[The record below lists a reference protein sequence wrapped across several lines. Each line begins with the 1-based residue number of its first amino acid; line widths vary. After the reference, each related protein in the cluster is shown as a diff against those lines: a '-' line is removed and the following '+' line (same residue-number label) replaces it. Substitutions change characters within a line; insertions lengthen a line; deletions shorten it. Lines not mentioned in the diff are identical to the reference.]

1 MSEIVQPDV
10 IQSRPRLDVLPDVVE
25 AAAAKTPLT
34 EVLWSVHALVLEV
47 SFAPI
52 AQSLTLRAGN
62 RRAGTCGFGAVSAHV
77 CVVEIGA
84 LQRETSLCPVQ
95 LEFSRFL
102 ASAVQ
107 MVGSSSFAWLSF
119 PEPLAE
125 LGDCPLSVGSMVVVR
140 RVGCAPIGA
149 ISY

>member
-1 MSEIVQPDV
+1 MFRLLLER
-10 IQSRPRLDVLPDVVE
+10 SR
-25 AAAAKTPLT
+25 
-34 EVLWSVHALVLEV
+34 
-47 SFAPI
+47 
-52 AQSLTLRAGN
+52 AQSCRTRPP
-62 RRAGTCGFGAVSAHV
+62 RRESSRGETCGFGAVSAHV

-95 LEFSRFL
+95 LECSRFL

-125 LGDCPLSVGSMVVVR
+125 SGYCPLSVGSMVARSVAIWLSNVPDPMTWVPSVFTRVR
-140 RVGCAPIGA
+140 SAASEV
-149 ISY
+149 